1 MAEKMDI
8 KTLASN
14 WDNVQAELAAAITA
28 FVEDLSRIIGS
39 NRLDS
44 IQCLEHSPI
53 ISRMEQLFEYGIHG
67 RWNDDWEDVLEDDA
81 ISFVEDL
88 DGFRVVSENSGE
100 YGQTKLPLSRYV
112 VNCAVARFNYDNG
125 NGMLLG
131 ADRELFF
138 GFSASDLAY
147 LSGLDE
153 RTIRNQMGTK
163 GSLSTV
169 TRDNRAYVAYNDGVR
184 WLRAR
189 GFKETEIIG
198 AEFRDLERRP
208 FRDYH
213 DLAEFLT
220 ALQRKSHRDDA
231 LVQTMIAGATDQT
244 LTFDLDQAID
254 VARCLSLKPKPFI
267 SALIE
272 LIADEQRRKVNQR
285 IAEKGLDG

>member
-1 MAEKMDI
+1 MDI

-14 WDNVQAELAAAITA
+14 WENVQAELEAAVNA
-28 FVEDLSRIIGS
+28 FVEDLGRVIG
-39 NRLDS
+39 NEANKLEAVK
-44 IQCLEHSPI
+44 CMEHSPI
-53 ISRMEQLFEYGIHG
+53 ISRMQQLHEYGIHG
-67 RWNDDWEDVLEDDA
+67 RWNDDWEGVLEDDA

-100 YGQTKLPLSRYV
+100 DGQTKLPLSRYV
-112 VNCAVARFNYDNG
+112 VNCAIARYNYDNG
-125 NGMLLG
+125 NGMLLS

-208 FRDYH
+208 FRDFA

-220 ALQRKSHRDDA
+220 ALQNQRQKEDA
-231 LVQTMIAGATDQT
+231 SVQAMIAGATAQS
-244 LTFDLDQAID
+244 LTFDLDGAIE
-254 VARCLSLKPKPFI
+254 VARCLSLKAKPFI
-267 SALIE
+267 GALIE
-272 LIADEQRRKVNQR
+272 LIADEQRKMANKR
-285 IAEKGLDG
+285 IAEKSLDD

>member
-1 MAEKMDI
+1 MDI

-14 WDNVQAELAAAITA
+14 WENVRAELEAAVNAY
-28 FVEDLSRIIGS
+28 VEDVSRVIG
-39 NRLDS
+39 NEANKLDHLK
-44 IQCLEHSPI
+44 CVEHSPVI
-53 ISRMEQLFEYGIHG
+53 YRMEQLFEYGIHG
-67 RWNDDWEDVLEDDA
+67 RWNNDWEDLFEDDA
-81 ISFVEDL
+81 ILFVEDL

-100 YGQTKLPLSRYV
+100 LGLTKLPLSRYV
-112 VNCAVARFNYDNG
+112 VNCALARDDYDSHG
-125 NGMLLG
+125 GSSMISSPDHEVSG
-131 ADRELFF
+131 
-138 GFSASDLAY
+138 GFTASELAY

-163 GSLSTV
+163 GSLPSV
-169 TRDNRAYVAYNDGVR
+169 TRDNRAYVRVEDAVK

-208 FRDYH
+208 FRDLQ

-220 ALQRKSHRDDA
+220 ALQRQGQKEHAS
-231 LVQTMIAGATDQT
+231 VGMMIEGATEQS
-244 LTFDLDQAID
+244 LSFDFDEAIE

-272 LIADEQRRKVNQR
+272 LIADEQRRRANHR
-285 IAEKGLDG
+285 IAAQGLDG